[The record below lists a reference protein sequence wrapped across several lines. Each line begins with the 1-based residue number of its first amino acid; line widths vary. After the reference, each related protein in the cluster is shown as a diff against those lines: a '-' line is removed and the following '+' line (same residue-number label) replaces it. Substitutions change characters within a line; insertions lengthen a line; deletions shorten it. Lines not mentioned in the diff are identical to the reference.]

1 MSALANVLYTGAA
14 NLAAACI
21 VAGLWLGWRRPS

>member
-1 MSALANVLYTGAA
+1 MSALANVLASLLVG
-14 NLAAACI
+14 LCI